1 MVRHHWP
8 GNVRELAS
16 RVRRG
21 YALAEGEQIEA
32 GELGLYSVPMDS
44 VLIGTLDDYK
54 RRAEYQALCDALARY
69 GNNLSLAARV
79 LGISRPT
86 FYRLLHKHQL
96 L

>member
-1 MVRHHWP
+1 
-8 GNVRELAS
+8 
-16 RVRRG
+16 
-21 YALAEGEQIEA
+21 
-32 GELGLYSVPMDS
+32 MDS